1 MHKQTIKDALFW
13 TVILFNT
20 VLEVP
25 DGMSM
30 PAQIFGAGIQ
40 EVCGCCDASGEG
52 FSITAYKIVSGVRVC
67 RDFRREDGEYF
78 ISEEYI
84 PESEK
89 RKITLV

>member
-1 MHKQTIKDALFW
+1 MKTKIVEVNCDVSALEEL
-13 TVILFNT
+13 TGYT
-20 VLEVP
+20 
-25 DGMSM
+25 
-30 PAQIFGAGIQ
+30 IQ

-52 FSITAYKIVSGVRVC
+52 FSITAYKVVSGVRVY

-89 RKITLV
+89 RKITSM